1 MVLIASIT
9 SDYSTTTNVI
19 FTDDDKIENIKK
31 QIETLQSDFKEIG
44 KKLNDLE
51 NPKYSEYSIQMI
63 ASKSD
68 VFKSFNLTT
77 GKGFGYF
84 TNWYLCN
91 ELNGT
96 PNLNNKNNEK
106 LFKYIIYITEPVKGI
121 YNKNKSLI

>member
-91 ELNGT
+91 GLNGT
-96 PNLNNKNNEK
+96 PNLNNKNNENYLNI
-106 LFKYIIYITEPVKGI
+106 LFMSQSQLKVFITKINP
-121 YNKNKSLI
+121 

>member
-19 FTDDDKIENIKK
+19 FTDGDKIENIKK

-91 ELNGT
+91 GLNGT
-96 PNLNNKNNEK
+96 PNLNNKNNENYLNI
-106 LFKYIIYITEPVKGI
+106 LFISQSQLKVFITKINP
-121 YNKNKSLI
+121 